1 MQVTTIGFDLA
12 KSVFQVHG
20 VDAEGKI
27 IVTKA
32 LRRGQVLPYF
42 SKLAPCL
49 VGMEACSTAHH
60 WARELTKLGHS
71 VRLMPGAWQG
81 RITATA
87 GALGSDQRRARA
99 AEGIEHDALSLR
111 AVEDCVGDKRD
122 GLDGRMHREVVV
134 ARFAERVGAGIRP
147 DVGRSKNRLGQAAE
161 RLLLNLVG
169 DAAENEIAGQ
179 ALRRLHTM
187 QPPPLSSQLEVGQRF
202 EPRQFGRDVDRGWF
216 HISDHA
222 SPRCDSDAIR
232 HPAVPPT
239 T

>member
-71 VRLMPGAWQG
+71 VRVN
-81 RITATA
+81 A
-87 GALGSDQRRARA
+87 GVIS
-99 AEGIEHDALSLR
+99 
-111 AVEDCVGDKRD
+111 VW
-122 GLDGRMHREVVV
+122 
-134 ARFAERVGAGIRP
+134 
-147 DVGRSKNRLGQAAE
+147 RSKSRP
-161 RLLLNLVG
+161 V
-169 DAAENEIAGQ
+169 
-179 ALRRLHTM
+179 M
-187 QPPPLSSQLEVGQRF
+187 
-202 EPRQFGRDVDRGWF
+202 
-216 HISDHA
+216 
-222 SPRCDSDAIR
+222 SPQ
-232 HPAVPPT
+232 
-239 T
+239 